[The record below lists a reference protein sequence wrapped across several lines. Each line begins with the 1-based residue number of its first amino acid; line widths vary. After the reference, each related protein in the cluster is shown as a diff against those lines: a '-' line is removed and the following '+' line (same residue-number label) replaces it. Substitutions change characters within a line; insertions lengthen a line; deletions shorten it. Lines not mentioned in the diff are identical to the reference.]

1 MERFGLVRRYGAIM
15 QILMCVFFLHRSN
28 QQSTLRKSDLDIPSM
43 TIVCGATGRDCAS
56 PLQRR
61 GKSNWVTG
69 KVVVVHEDDL
79 EVWYALSGQKITPVP
94 VR

>member
-1 MERFGLVRRYGAIM
+1 
-15 QILMCVFFLHRSN
+15 
-28 QQSTLRKSDLDIPSM
+28 
-43 TIVCGATGRDCAS
+43 
-56 PLQRR
+56 LQRR

-69 KVVVVHEDDL
+69 EVVVVHEDDL